1 MIVTNVGRI
10 KVNYNKMLWFIGL
23 PSGGLDLI
31 SIKALTLIKNCKLC
45 ICSSSLIN
53 RKLLSYCDETIW
65 IQNNLNYQIER
76 IIYFVLCSKGIVVK
90 LHSGSMLGYSG
101 INELA
106 FYLNILGVPFTIL
119 PSVGAMDTAF
129 SYLGWE
135 PDYSIN
141 KGIIITRITKTS
153 IVNNKFLCKRTLM
166 ESNPI
171 VVIYLASRLIQYV
184 CDALYQA
191 FGKYCSVVCVFKSN
205 WHSEVYLLT
214 NLYHLH
220 GDLKRASIL
229 RLNMIIANNTLLTSR
244 YSLCKLNK

>member
-1 MIVTNVGRI
+1 MVTNIGRI
-10 KVNYNKMLWFIGL
+10 NIKYNKMLWFIGL

-31 SIKALTLIKNCKLC
+31 SIRALTLIKNCKLC

-53 RKLLSYCDETIW
+53 RKLLSYCDKTIW
-65 IQNNLNYQIER
+65 VQNNLNYQIER
-76 IIYFVLCSKGIVVK
+76 MIYFVLCSRGIVVK

-101 INELA
+101 VNELA
-106 FYLNILGVPFTIL
+106 FYLNILGVQFTIL

-135 PDYSIN
+135 PDFTIN
-141 KGIIITRITKTS
+141 KGIIITKITKKS
-153 IVNNKFLCKRTLM
+153 IVSNKLFCKWTLM
-166 ESNPI
+166 ELNPI

-184 CDALYQA
+184 CDALCQT
-191 FGKYCSVVCVFKSN
+191 FGKHCLVVCVFKSN
-205 WHSEVYLLT
+205 WHSEIYLLT

-229 RLNMIIANNTLLTSR
+229 RLTMIIANKSLLTSR
-244 YSLCKLNK
+244 YSLCKLNR